1 MSGGQKP
8 AIKVVLVNKADK
20 SQKRGL
26 LAAWV
31 RDDGNGFSGKAD
43 KDVVAIKF
51 ADGTVWKA
59 ADVYVNV
66 YDNRESSPPQ
76 RAHRPAFMGAP
87 PQTGGGGDDAP
98 PDFGDDDVPFVTSSV
113 VSRDA
118 NKARLR

>member
-31 RDDGNGFSGKAD
+31 RDDGNGFSGKPD

-59 ADVYVNV
+59 ADAYVNV
-66 YDNRESSPPQ
+66 YDNRESGPSGPPQ
-76 RAHRPAFMGAP
+76 RAPQRTAAP
-87 PQTGGGGDDAP
+87 KVDDAP
-98 PDFGDDDVPFVTSSV
+98 PDFGDDDIPF
-113 VSRDA
+113 
-118 NKARLR
+118 

>member
-1 MSGGQKP
+1 MQP
-8 AIKVVLVNKADK
+8 AIGGARHQADK
-20 SQKRGL
+20 LAKRGL
-26 LAAWV
+26 SRRGCATTATGSAA
-31 RDDGNGFSGKAD
+31 KAD
-43 KDVVAIKF
+43 KDVVATRF

-59 ADVYVNV
+59 ADVHVNV
-66 YDNRESSPPQ
+66 YDNRESS
-76 RAHRPAFMGAP
+76 RRRSAHRPAFMGAP